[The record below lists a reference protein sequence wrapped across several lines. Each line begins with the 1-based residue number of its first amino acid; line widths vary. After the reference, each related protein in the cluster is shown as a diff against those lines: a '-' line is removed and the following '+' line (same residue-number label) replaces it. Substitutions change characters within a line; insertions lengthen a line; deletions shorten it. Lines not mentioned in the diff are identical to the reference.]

1 MKNVILIVLIS
12 SVFFVSGCTEK
23 FIGSEDK
30 IFADKV
36 FTDSAT
42 GLTWQTTDT
51 KKDWEAA
58 IAYCEELDYANHQD
72 WHLPSIRALETI
84 VVITNPGIAIDL
96 VTFPQTKPSHYWS
109 ATTYE
114 GRDGAAYAIDFSNG
128 MTISDEKKAFEL
140 YVRCVRKRQ

>member
-1 MKNVILIVLIS
+1 MKNVNFIVLIL

-30 IFADKV
+30 VFADP
-36 FTDSAT
+36 AT
-42 GLTWQTTDT
+42 GLIWQTTDT
-51 KKDWEAA
+51 KKDWGSA
-58 IAYCEELDYANHQD
+58 IAYCEELDYANQQD

-84 VVITNPGIAIDL
+84 VVITSSGMTIDL
-96 VTFPQTKPSHYWS
+96 VVFPLTKPSHYWS

-128 MTISDEKKAFEL
+128 MLVSDEKAFEL
-140 YVRCVRKRQ
+140 YVRCVRQRQ

>member
-51 KKDWEAA
+51 KKVWEAA

-84 VVITNPGIAIDL
+84 VVITSSDMTIDL
-96 VTFPQTKPSHYWS
+96 VVFPQTKPSHYWS

-128 MTISDEKKAFEL
+128 MLVSDDKAFEL

>member
-1 MKNVILIVLIS
+1 MKNVILIVLIL

-23 FIGSEDK
+23 FIGSK
-30 IFADKV
+30 DKV
-36 FTDSAT
+36 FADPAT
-42 GLTWQTTDT
+42 GLIWQTTDT

-58 IAYCEELDYANHQD
+58 IAYCEELNYANHQD

-84 VVITNPGIAIDL
+84 VVIINPGIAIDL

-114 GRDGAAYAIDFSNG
+114 GRDGAAHAIDFSNG
-128 MTISDEKKAFEL
+128 MTISDQKAFEL
-140 YVRCVRKRQ
+140 YVRCVRQRQ